1 MLKRES
7 EKKLKMGGRGVV
19 MREYCIFPVSRSN
32 QITEEYYMFLV
43 GQINRRTCSK
53 KVCRVLRENGT
64 HKYFTYHLIST
75 L

>member
-1 MLKRES
+1 
-7 EKKLKMGGRGVV
+7 
-19 MREYCIFPVSRSN
+19 MRECYIFPATRSN
-32 QITEEYYMFLV
+32 QITEEYYMLLV
-43 GQINRRTCSK
+43 GQINRGACSK